1 MNTELNNSADLKN
14 NKLISS
20 DSEDIFDNNTV
31 LAMQSGPT
39 HSKTGDVLIKWTI
52 KNKKIIKLLMLKR
65 LIRIINI
72 ILEQ

>member
-1 MNTELNNSADLKN
+1 MNTESNNSADLKN

-20 DSEDIFDNNTV
+20 DSENIFDNNTV

-52 KNKKIIKLLMLKR
+52 KNKKNYKITNVKAIDQ
-65 LIRIINI
+65 NY
-72 ILEQ
+72 